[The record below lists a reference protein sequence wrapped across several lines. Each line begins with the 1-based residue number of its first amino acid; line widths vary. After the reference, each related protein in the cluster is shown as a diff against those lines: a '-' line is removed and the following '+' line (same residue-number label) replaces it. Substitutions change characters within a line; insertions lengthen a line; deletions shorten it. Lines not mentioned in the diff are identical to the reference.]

1 MLVLAIDTVTLAGS
15 AALYQDG
22 LLASCFLHTKK
33 THSER
38 LLPMIDF
45 LLQSIDLTLKDIDLI
60 TVVNGPGSFTGIRIG
75 VTTAKT
81 LAQML
86 HKPLAAVNTLE
97 VLAANI
103 ASEKDL
109 ICPVLDAR
117 KKEVYTACYKRD
129 ENGELLELLEPAA
142 LPVQKLLEFLQD
154 RDEDIWFVGD
164 GLGVYGEELGAALGR
179 RFKMAPD
186 HLKLPNAAA
195 AAELGL
201 KTWHKGLQQGTVEPL
216 YLRRS
221 EAEIAWEKKHG

>member
-1 MLVLAIDTVTLAGS
+1 MLVLAIDTATLAGS
-15 AALYQDG
+15 AALYKDG

-45 LLQSIDLTLKDIDLI
+45 LLQSMELELKDIDLI
-60 TVVNGPGSFTGIRIG
+60 TVINGPGSFTGIRIG
-75 VTTAKT
+75 MTTAKT

-103 ASEKDL
+103 TSEKEL
-109 ICPVLDAR
+109 ICPILDAR

-129 ENGELLELLEPAA
+129 ESGELSELLPPVA
-142 LPVQKLLEFLQD
+142 LSLQSLLDFLQD
-154 RDEDIWFVGD
+154 RNEAIWFVGD
-164 GLGVYGEELGAALGR
+164 ALGVYGEELRAVLGG
-179 RFKMAPD
+179 RFKTAPD

-201 KTWHKGLQQGTVEPL
+201 KLWHKGLVQDIVEPL

>member
-1 MLVLAIDTVTLAGS
+1 MLVLAIDTATLAGS
-15 AALYQDG
+15 AALYDDG

-45 LLQSIDLTLKDIDLI
+45 LLQSIDLELKDIDLV

-86 HKPLAAVNTLE
+86 HKPLLAVNTLE
-97 VLAANI
+97 VLAGNI
-103 ASEKDL
+103 ASEQDL

-117 KKEVYTACYKRD
+117 KKEVYTACYKRK
-129 ENGELLELLEPAA
+129 ENGELLEMLPPAA
-142 LPVQKLLEFLQD
+142 LSVSHLLEFLKD
-154 RDEDIWFVGD
+154 RAEDIWFVGD
-164 GLGVYGEELGAALGR
+164 GLGVYGEALKAALGG
-179 RFKMAPD
+179 RFKTAPD
-186 HLKLPNAAA
+186 HLKLPSAAA
-195 AAELGL
+195 AAELGFRL
-201 KTWHKGLQQGTVEPL
+201 WNKGMKQETVEPL

>member
-1 MLVLAIDTVTLAGS
+1 MLVLAIDTATLAGS

-45 LLQSIDLTLKDIDLI
+45 LLQSIDLELKDIDLI

-129 ENGELLELLEPAA
+129 EHGELLELLEPIA

-164 GLGVYGEELGAALGR
+164 GLGVYGEELEAALGG
-179 RFKMAPD
+179 RFKTAPD

-201 KTWHKGLQQGTVEPL
+201 KTWHKGLQQDTVEPL

-221 EAEIAWEKKHG
+221 EAELAWEKKHG

>member
-1 MLVLAIDTVTLAGS
+1 MLVLAIDTATLAGS

-45 LLQSIDLTLKDIDLI
+45 LLQSIDLALKDIDLI

-129 ENGELLELLEPAA
+129 EHGELLELLPPAA

-164 GLGVYGEELGAALGR
+164 GLGVYGEELGAALGG
-179 RFKMAPD
+179 RFKTAPD

-201 KTWHKGLQQGTVEPL
+201 KTWHKGLQQDTVEPL

-221 EAEIAWEKKHG
+221 EAELAWEKKHG

>member
-1 MLVLAIDTVTLAGS
+1 MLVLAIDTATLAGS

-45 LLQSIDLTLKDIDLI
+45 LVQSIDLALKDIDLI

-142 LPVQKLLEFLQD
+142 LSVQKLLEFLKD

-164 GLGVYGEELGAALGR
+164 GLGVYGEELGAALGG
-179 RFKMAPD
+179 RFKTAPD

-201 KTWHKGLQQGTVEPL
+201 KTWHKGLQQDTVEPL

-221 EAEIAWEKKHG
+221 EAELAWEKKHG